1 VRLEEQMA
9 NGLTRRRVLATG
21 ATLTAAAIPGMFA
34 IAPSAN
40 AEEQIESLSWELP
53 SFPETLFIPNAWT
66 VYTGAIMS
74 LVQEGLLT
82 FGYDLALKPAL
93 ADKEQVDPTT
103 FKYHLRSGV
112 KFGDGSPLT
121 AEDVVATFT
130 YHMRPESGSQLASFY
145 TSVKVVEATAADEVT
160 VILKEPNVEFAYTA
174 AHMAGFVFKKE
185 QLADKNIGTRAVL
198 PLGTGP
204 YRLVEFVPEVQVILE
219 ARDDYWGGKPVVR
232 RIILLRI
239 KDPQSRRYAM
249 QSGAIDGAFD
259 LSLSEADQWKK
270 TLTNVQI
277 VTAPSLGVYAL
288 TLDHSDPPFDDI
300 HFRRAV
306 AYAVDREGLV
316 NALLKGDEN
325 GEAAT
330 ALNPPEMWSGVL
342 PIKEVREFYATLSPS
357 YSFDLTKAKAELA
370 KSRYPDGYNKT
381 IIIPASNTDPYM
393 LNILQS
399 VVEKLGQIGIRATI
413 NLMDNNAWLAQYFQH
428 EDLSTGKKH
437 PLGMQIMAYS
447 PDYPGVGN
455 YPMLFFSSANAVND
469 GMNGSNFKNA
479 EVDELLKTANEKTN
493 SEARA
498 VALKKVFQIANED
511 VALVSIFWPHSAMA
525 INSKY
530 KLTGYTAFWY
540 SVPWALGLRRK

>member
-1 VRLEEQMA
+1 MA

-21 ATLTAAAIPGMFA
+21 ATLTAVTIPGMFA

-40 AEEQIESLSWELP
+40 AEEQIELITWELP
-53 SFPETLFIPNAWT
+53 SFPETLFIPKAWT
-66 VYTGAIMS
+66 TYTGAIMS

-82 FGYDLALKPAL
+82 FGDNLALKPASG
-93 ADKEQVDPTT
+93 KSEQVDPTT
-103 FKYHLRSGV
+103 IKYHLRSGV
-112 KFGDGSPLT
+112 TFGDGSPLT

-130 YHMRPESGSQLASFY
+130 YHMRPESGSQLASFFS
-145 TSVKVVEATAADEVT
+145 SVKTVEATAPDEVT
-160 VILKEPNVEFAYTA
+160 VILKEPNVQFAYTA

-185 QLADKNIGTRAVL
+185 QLADKNIGTPAVL

-204 YRLVEFVPEVQVILE
+204 YRLVEFVPDVQVTLE
-219 ARDDYWGGKPVVR
+219 ARDDYWGGKPVVK
-232 RIILLRI
+232 RIILLKI
-239 KDPQSRRYAM
+239 KDPQDRRYAM

-259 LSLSEADQWKK
+259 LSLSEADQWK

-316 NALLKGDEN
+316 NALLKGNSEN

-342 PIKEVREFYATLSPS
+342 PIKEVREFYATLSPN
-357 YSFDLTKAKAELA
+357 YSFNLANAKAELA

-381 IIIPASNTDPYM
+381 IIIPASNSDPYM
-393 LNILQS
+393 VYILQS

-413 NLMDNNAWLAQYFQH
+413 NPMDNNAWLAQYFLH
-428 EDLSTGKKH
+428 EDLPTGKKH
-437 PLGMQIMAYS
+437 PLGMQIMAYY
-447 PDYPGVGN
+447 PDFADPAN
-455 YPMLFFSSANAVND
+455 YPNLFFSSANAVND

-479 EVDELLKTANEKTN
+479 DVDRFLKTANEKAD
-493 SEARA
+493 SEVRA
-498 VALKKVFQIANED
+498 DALKNVFQIANED
-511 VALVSIFWPHSAMA
+511 VALVPIFWPHSAMA

>member
-1 VRLEEQMA
+1 MA

-21 ATLTAAAIPGMFA
+21 VTLTAVTIPGMFA

-40 AEEQIESLSWELP
+40 AEEEIESITWALP
-53 SFPETLFIPNAWT
+53 SFPERLFIPNAWT
-66 VYTGAIMS
+66 TYTGAIMS

-82 FGYDLALKPAL
+82 FGDDLALKPAS
-93 ADKEQVDPTT
+93 ADKWEQVDPTT
-103 FKYHLRSGV
+103 IKYHLRSGV

-121 AEDVVATFT
+121 AEDVVATFM
-130 YHMRPESGSQLASFY
+130 YHMRPESASQLASFY
-145 TSVKVVEATAADEVT
+145 TSVKEVEATAADEVT
-160 VILKEPNVEFAYTA
+160 VILKEPNAQFAYTP
-174 AHMAGFVFKKE
+174 AHMAGFIFKKE
-185 QLADKNIGTRAVL
+185 QFADKNIGAPEVL

-204 YRLVEFVPEVQVILE
+204 YKLVKFVPPDQVILE
-219 ARDDYWGGKPVVR
+219 ARDDYWGPKPVVK
-232 RIILLRI
+232 RITLRKI
-239 KDPQSRRYAM
+239 SDPQDRRFAM

-259 LSLSEADQWKK
+259 LSLSEVGQWKALK
-270 TLTNVQI
+270 NVQI
-277 VTAPSLGVYAL
+277 ITAPSLGVYAL

-316 NALLKGDEN
+316 DALLKGNEN

-342 PIKEVREFYATLSPS
+342 SIKAVRDFYATLSPN
-357 YSFDLTKAKAELA
+357 YSFDLAKAKAELA

-381 IIIPASNTDPYM
+381 IIIPASNADPYM
-393 LNILQS
+393 VNILQS

-413 NLMDNNAWLAQYFQH
+413 NPMDNNAWLAQYFLH
-428 EDLSTGKKH
+428 EDLPTGKKH
-437 PLGMQIMAYS
+437 SLGMQIMAYY
-447 PDYPGVGN
+447 PDFADPAN
-455 YPMLFFSSANAVND
+455 YPNLFFSSANAAND

-479 EVDELLKTANEKTN
+479 EVDRLLKTANEKAN

-498 VALKKVFQIANED
+498 DALKNVFQIANED
-511 VALVSIFWPHSAMA
+511 VALVPIFWPYSAMA
-525 INSKY
+525 INNKY

-540 SVPWALGLRRK
+540 SVPWALGLGLK